1 MSNYLSK
8 KVQKTNV
15 SLTKMNKRNI
25 KLLSFCMLLGDLIT
39 ATLVN
44 GKKLLNYLR
53 HSLFGSNF
61 KFHNSL
67 LNTATLPS
75 VIYIAFHS

>member
-1 MSNYLSK
+1 
-8 KVQKTNV
+8 
-15 SLTKMNKRNI
+15 
-25 KLLSFCMLLGDLIT
+25 MLLGDLLT

-53 HSLFGSNF
+53 HSLFGSNL
-61 KFHNSL
+61 KFHNPL
-67 LNTATLPS
+67 QHAATLPS